1 MEIFEYPLQTS
12 IEVENEIINLEYELI
27 KKAGGPDAEYVRNDI
42 EESFWKMWKEEN
54 PELNSLLIQ
63 KCIDRII
70 PWSRGFFCPW
80 RMYHDTGK
88 REIKNAVKR
97 LYDKKIENAKTILSE
112 KFVPICIHKLYNPNN
127 GWMVKKKAR
136 QFNIKKSKLKIKK

>member
-42 EESFWKMWKEEN
+42 EESFWKMWKEEK

-70 PWSRGFFCPW
+70 PKTRVFFCPW
-80 RMYHDTGK
+80 RMYHDTEK

-97 LYDKKIENAKTILSE
+97 LYDKKIENAKNIINS
-112 KFVPICIHKLYNPNN
+112 KFIPHVLHQLYKYDGIMMKKTKEHFNEHKKMN
-127 GWMVKKKAR
+127 
-136 QFNIKKSKLKIKK
+136 